1 MNFIFISPMF
11 PKSYWHFCDRMK
23 NHGVNVLA
31 IGDMP
36 NELISNELKNSVTE
50 YCYVNNMENYE
61 NVYRCVAYLI
71 SKYGRIDWVE
81 SNNEYWLELD
91 ARLRT
96 DFNINTGMKEDVIKI
111 FKTKSGMKDYY
122 KKAGVKTAR
131 YHLVD
136 TLENG
141 KKFIDE
147 VGYPVVVK
155 PDNGVGAAATY
166 KICNDKELEEFYF
179 ITKVFK
185 SIHTFSSK
193 MKLNPKVFFNNDE
206 WKMFN
211 NIIEDEI

>member
-1 MNFIFISPMF
+1 
-11 PKSYWHFCDRMK
+11 
-23 NHGVNVLA
+23 
-31 IGDMP
+31 

-71 SKYGRIDWVE
+71 SKYGRIDWIE

-122 KKAGVKTAR
+122 KKAVVKIAR

-166 KICNDKELEEFYF
+166 KICNDKE
-179 ITKVFK
+179 IG
-185 SIHTFSSK
+185 
-193 MKLNPKVFFNNDE
+193 
-206 WKMFN
+206 
-211 NIIEDEI
+211 

>member
-1 MNFIFISPMF
+1 MF

-71 SKYGRIDWVE
+71 SKYGRIDWIE

-131 YHLVD
+131 KMEKDL
-136 TLENG
+136 LE
-141 KKFIDE
+141 K
-147 VGYPVVVK
+147 
-155 PDNGVGAAATY
+155 
-166 KICNDKELEEFYF
+166 
-179 ITKVFK
+179 
-185 SIHTFSSK
+185 
-193 MKLNPKVFFNNDE
+193 
-206 WKMFN
+206 
-211 NIIEDEI
+211 

>member
-36 NELISNELKNSVTE
+36 NELISNELKKSVTE

-71 SKYGRIDWVE
+71 SKYGRIDWIE

-166 KICNDKELEEFYF
+166 NL
-179 ITKVFK
+179 
-185 SIHTFSSK
+185 
-193 MKLNPKVFFNNDE
+193 
-206 WKMFN
+206 
-211 NIIEDEI
+211 